1 MEFTV
6 WLDSKTNS
14 RITLNPTNNCAFL
27 AALRL
32 LRRRG
37 CISEWGYPWAP
48 LIVAAV
54 ALAMSGNLWL
64 VRPVRSSIGFAVT
77 LLGLFLVVSKRA
89 DGCALCDRVG
99 TRVCCSRLRRSI
111 RRRYRDGKRSGGSS
125 AAGKRCDLRAVR
137 GTIRDGK
144 GSAAWAADCGS
155 EGDGDGARLI
165 AGDSRSAGVRLGE
178 VSGGSDARDRKRGG

>member
-1 MEFTV
+1 M

-77 LLGLFLVVSKRA
+77 LKVTKLDSDTDVDTDDYDQDQ
-89 DGCALCDRVG
+89 DGE
-99 TRVCCSRLRRSI
+99 
-111 RRRYRDGKRSGGSS
+111 
-125 AAGKRCDLRAVR
+125 AAGGGQLR
-137 GTIRDGK
+137 
-144 GSAAWAADCGS
+144 
-155 EGDGDGARLI
+155 LQ
-165 AGDSRSAGVRLGE
+165 
-178 VSGGSDARDRKRGG
+178 